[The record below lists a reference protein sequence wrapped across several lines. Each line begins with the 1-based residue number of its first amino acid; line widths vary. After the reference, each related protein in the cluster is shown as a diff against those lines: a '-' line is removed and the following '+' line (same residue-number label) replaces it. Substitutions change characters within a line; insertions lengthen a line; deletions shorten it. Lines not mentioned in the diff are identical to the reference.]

1 MLKRPRIMNLGEYLT
16 VKEAASL
23 LGVSTKTLR
32 NWDRSGKLKPR
43 RHPVNGYRLYRSEE
57 LHALLEKA
65 AGAPDGGPL

>member
-1 MLKRPRIMNLGEYLT
+1 MQQRPRIMNLGEYLT
-16 VKEAASL
+16 VKKAASL

-57 LHALLEKA
+57 LQALLEKA
-65 AGAPDGGPL
+65 ASAPDGGPL